1 MHQYEDD
8 ETIQAQSAHR
18 DVTNRDEA
26 SIILHDVWGKKRPLK
41 DCAND
46 LKKDDKL
53 YEALKDAHT
62 KGKYDVIRNWST
74 LDRMGSTHHMIV
86 AWGHRLFPQIRA
98 WLATR
103 PTSDTTVDAGVHTFL
118 KGISEPIRRV
128 VAGSATLGVWS
139 PGPGPQYQQHLQD
152 LRIPLLDGKPS
163 LLLHNLGKEDPVVE
177 KRVNNIFMPGRHTS
191 VVLGL
196 CIYHN

>member
-1 MHQYEDD
+1 MHQSEQDD

-62 KGKYDVIRNWST
+62 KGKYDIIRNWST
-74 LDRMGSTHHMIV
+74 LDRMGRTHRMIV
-86 AWGHRLFPQIRA
+86 AWSHRLFPQIRA
-98 WLATR
+98 WPATR
-103 PTSDTTVDAGVHTFL
+103 LTSDTTVDAHERD
-118 KGISEPIRRV
+118 K
-128 VAGSATLGVWS
+128 
-139 PGPGPQYQQHLQD
+139 
-152 LRIPLLDGKPS
+152 
-163 LLLHNLGKEDPVVE
+163 
-177 KRVNNIFMPGRHTS
+177 
-191 VVLGL
+191 
-196 CIYHN
+196 